1 MLKYPIGSFSPGEVE
16 GLSGTG
22 LREMGHLARGR
33 GRRTAQ
39 ERTANLVGVLLWVA
53 WVVLVIVASSV
64 LITDEGTAET
74 VRSPFFQWL
83 TFGPLLV
90 FMFLGRRLMRFETK
104 MASGSL
110 SNMSNAVTSAT
121 AFMAWGL
128 VILVWDCFFGGADV
142 PIGVALGILFTYLVL
157 VATNRRFNI

>member
-1 MLKYPIGSFSPGEVE
+1 
-16 GLSGTG
+16 
-22 LREMGHLARGR
+22 MGHLARGK

-39 ERTANLVGVLLWVA
+39 EREANLVGWLLWVA
-53 WVVLVIVASSV
+53 WIVAVTVASNL
-64 LITDEGTAET
+64 LITDEATAEV
-74 VRSPFFQWL
+74 VRSPFIQWL

-90 FMFLGRRLMRFETK
+90 FIFLGRRLMRFETK

-110 SNMSNAVTSAT
+110 SNISNAVTSAT

-142 PIGVALGILFTYLVL
+142 LMGVALGVVFTYIVL